1 VPIPH
6 ASRRKDSRGTST
18 RGSRACGSNSD
29 SAGVMTMETVLVV
42 DDEAELLAVV
52 REMLEGAGYRILTAS
67 DGEGALRIA
76 ASHAEPID
84 LLLTDV
90 VMPGMS
96 GYALA
101 QQVSRE
107 RPETKI
113 LYMSGFTLVPAHQ
126 AVLESEPGL
135 EPGTPIIAKPFTMER
150 LTQKVRE
157 VLDSKRSLPP
167 IPHEPRP
174 ARWRARPGSTEPRPR
189 P

>member
-1 VPIPH
+1 
-6 ASRRKDSRGTST
+6 
-18 RGSRACGSNSD
+18 
-29 SAGVMTMETVLVV
+29 M
-42 DDEAELLAVV
+42 V
-52 REMLEGAGYRILTAS
+52 REILEGKGYCILGAVGT
-67 DGEGALRIA
+67 DEALRIA
-76 ASHAEPID
+76 GSHAEPIA

-101 QQVSRE
+101 QQVSHQ

-135 EPGTPIIAKPFTMER
+135 EPGTPIIAKPFTIER

-157 VLDSKRSLPP
+157 VLDSKGSVPP
-167 IPHEPRP
+167 VPHGPRP
-174 ARWRARPGSTEPRPR
+174 VHWGDRPASAKRPR
-189 P
+189 PQA